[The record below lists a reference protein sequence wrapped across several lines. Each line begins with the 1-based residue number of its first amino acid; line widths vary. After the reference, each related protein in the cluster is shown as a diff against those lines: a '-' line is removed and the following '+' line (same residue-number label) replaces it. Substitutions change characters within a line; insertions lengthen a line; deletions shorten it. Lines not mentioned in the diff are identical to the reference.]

1 MKAVPQAVT
10 APCPDCGEPTLH
22 RVLNGRMGT
31 RGGLTLD
38 ATVQCEECE
47 RTHHVVLREAP
58 DVEVAVV
65 VSHGGQSRRTRV
77 TLSGDDSLLVGD
89 ELLVD
94 GGPVLV
100 TGIEL
105 KNGLRREKGVAA
117 EIGTLW
123 VKDFESTR
131 VRVGINL
138 RAKTIVKEI
147 QADPDRLFSLGQELV
162 FGRLRVTVHGI
173 KTKERMLKHG
183 SAPAREIVKVFA
195 KPTRGETLDTPA
207 PLSEEELAAQGVR
220 REQTAEDVEP
230 EEGDAWDEVFEGE
243 DTE

>member
-22 RVLNGRMGT
+22 RVLHGRMGT

-47 RTHHVVLREAP
+47 RTHHVVLREPPEA
-58 DVEVAVV
+58 DLAVV

-77 TLSGDDSLLVGD
+77 VLGGEDLIQVGD

-105 KNGLRREKGVAA
+105 KTGVRREKAVAG
-117 EIGTLW
+117 EIVTLW

-147 QADPDRLFSLGQELV
+147 QADPDRMFALGQELV

-173 KTKERMLKHG
+173 KTEERMLKHG
-183 SAPAREIVKVFA
+183 AAAARDIVKVFA

-207 PLSEEELAAQGVR
+207 PLSEEELAAQGVK
-220 REQTAEDVEP
+220 REQTAEDVDVED
-230 EEGDAWDEVFEGE
+230 GDAWDELE
-243 DTE
+243 DDETD

>member
-1 MKAVPQAVT
+1 M
-10 APCPDCGEPTLH
+10 H
-22 RVLNGRMGT
+22 RVLHGRVGT

-38 ATVQCEECE
+38 ATVQCEECS

-58 DVEVAVV
+58 DVDLAVV

-77 TLSGDDSLLVGD
+77 VLSGDDLILVGD

-100 TGIEL
+100 TGLEL
-105 KNGLRREKGVAA
+105 KTGQRREKAVAG
-117 EIGTLW
+117 EIATLW

-138 RAKTIVKEI
+138 RQKTIVKEI
-147 QADPDRLFSLGQELV
+147 QADPDRVFTIGQELV

-173 KTKERMLKHG
+173 KVKERMLKRSG
-183 SAPAREIVKVFA
+183 AATARDIVKVFA
-195 KPTRGETLDTPA
+195 KPTRGETLEMPA
-207 PLSEEELAAQGVR
+207 PTSEEELAAQEGTR

-230 EEGDAWDEVFEGE
+230 EEGDAWDEVFDDEE
-243 DTE
+243 EE